1 MVARVTVYEETIAA
15 GFRPG
20 GMVYNET
27 NRIGKYNKRVAESLC
42 PVRTG
47 WLLNSLEYYVLPR
60 GKYSHFYTI
69 SVDTPYAHYVL
80 EGTIGIPI
88 VPKNNQ
94 YMWMRPM
101 PYSHMPFN
109 TQKGTG
115 GRWPFKTVKGQKAN
129 DFLGESLQITLY
141 DQGII

>member
-20 GMVYNET
+20 GMIYKET
-27 NRIGKYNKRVAESLC
+27 NRIGKYNEKVAQGLC

-47 WLLNSLEYYVLPR
+47 WLLNSMEYYVLPK

-69 SVDTPYAHYVL
+69 SVDTPYATFVL
-80 EGTIGIPI
+80 GGTTGPI
-88 VPKNNQ
+88 TPKSNQ
-94 YMWMRPM
+94 YLWMRPA

-115 GRWPFKTVKGQKAN
+115 GRWPFKSVGGQKAN
-129 DFLGESLQITLY
+129 DFLTESLQITLY